1 MKPELYTRVFVDYDV
16 PDEGLKQGNV
26 ATVVEYV
33 EHPEGGEVGAILE
46 VFNAVGETLGIATV
60 PVSPIEPLGPNLI
73 PSVRTIEMDH
83 FQIQ

>member
-1 MKPELYTRVFVDYDV
+1 MKPELYTRVFVNRDV
-16 PDEGLKQGNV
+16 PDEGLKQGDV

-33 EHPEGGEVGAILE
+33 EHPEGGEEGAILE

-60 PVSPIEPLGPNLI
+60 PVSAIEPLGPNLV
-73 PSVRTIEMDH
+73 PSVRTIETDH